1 MRHIIC
7 RSWEMNSRKFWRTFL
22 RWCNSS
28 RWLIYM
34 NKQTTKNSS
43 KRPGVAWRL
52 SDQSFFN
59 DYFNKLPN
67 RVGMKNMWQSFDV
80 GVKNC
85 SKLVMRLTEPT
96 SDTCETGGTYFS
108 GEDGNSGWKSYT
120 GIKIK
125 FGIRRIKSIFI

>member
-1 MRHIIC
+1 
-7 RSWEMNSRKFWRTFL
+7 
-22 RWCNSS
+22 
-28 RWLIYM
+28 M

-43 KRPGVAWRL
+43 KRPGVAWGL
-52 SDQSFFN
+52 SDQSIFN

-85 SKLVMRLTEPT
+85 SKLVLRLTEPT